1 MEIQEAV
8 IQSSVRDHPPILEDI
23 LLTKSDEEQVK
34 DIKKDV
40 LVEQTQDDK
49 GMVQKLNYLFS
60 RNFPRRGY
68 PTHPPFAENN

>member
-23 LLTKSDEEQVK
+23 LLTKRNEEQVK
-34 DIKKDV
+34 DIRKDV

-49 GMVQKLNYLFS
+49 EVGGNTSVIDDIVRAGAGMVQ
-60 RNFPRRGY
+60 
-68 PTHPPFAENN
+68 